1 MLLFTNL
8 FKRDSDPHSEKLP
21 DPDPQKMKADP
32 QPCLCPNFF
41 GKFEE
46 KNVAVTFVVLQ
57 VEGAKKEFVMKNAA
71 FLLDTVLTL
80 VEHKYQVP
88 YSSHCV

>member
-1 MLLFTNL
+1 MN
-8 FKRDSDPHSEKLP
+8 
-21 DPDPQKMKADP
+21 ADP